1 MNQLDPSALLRAWG
15 LHTVQRF
22 PWVNSSS
29 HLLLPLLLPTQ
40 LLLLTFT
47 TFSSFSSSSAFPR
60 ANSTILSSTNTII
73 LSTNTNSIQGAG
85 SLLSQVTEKEPARI
99 STHIVEVK
107 TFMLAQ
113 VLKYKSS
120 LAKGRLYVLH
130 ALFVILS
137 HLI

>member
-1 MNQLDPSALLRAWG
+1 M
-15 LHTVQRF
+15 
-22 PWVNSSS
+22 
-29 HLLLPLLLPTQ
+29 
-40 LLLLTFT
+40 
-47 TFSSFSSSSAFPR
+47 
-60 ANSTILSSTNTII
+60 
-73 LSTNTNSIQGAG
+73 GAG

-130 ALFVILS
+130 ALVVILS